1 MRNLVATQ
9 PPNSSV
15 RIAAFDTA
23 EGWSR
28 DATGDI
34 ASELRRRYVEFDEVP
49 ESVLAFLEAANRR

>member
-1 MRNLVATQ
+1 LLPSRR
-9 PPNSSV
+9 S
-15 RIAAFDTA
+15 IAAFDTA